1 MLLQHFLKIDKGP
14 MYGSGKSFAIMK
26 LTKKPTK
33 PL

>member
-1 MLLQHFLKIDKGP
+1 LRHFLKIDKGP
-14 MYGSGKSFAIMK
+14 MYSSGTSFAVMK